1 MIPQY
6 AILEAKDK
14 DATCPIM
21 IAEGPFESFVYV
33 YYTVNITEDGVL
45 KFDYD
50 LLEKPDGDYD
60 KQAFENT
67 IGDMLVHM
75 IEEQL
80 SNDNRN
86 EHTES
91 VDS

>member
-6 AILEAKDK
+6 AVLEAKDK

-50 LLEKPDGDYD
+50 LLEKPDSDYD

-67 IGDMLVHM
+67 IGDILVYM